1 MYQTSEK
8 QTVRIAE
15 FSAHWEGRTVG
26 GVYSLDQLV
35 GAGENSAVFLTS
47 HDGRPAALKL
57 LHVELQKADAQIA
70 QWRATSKL
78 SHPNL
83 IRIYN
88 TGRCELDGLPL
99 LYIVMEYADEA
110 LSQVLPQRALTPAE
124 ARDMLQPTLNALEYI
139 HRQGFVHGH
148 VKPANI
154 MAIND
159 NLKIS
164 SDGIFRGPNGGT
176 TPGPYDPPERANGVV
191 SAAGDVWSLGMTL
204 AEVLTQRL
212 PASGTGMKPPADLPE
227 PFRTIV
233 RHCLERNAKD
243 RSTIREISKYLANP
257 EGVAAPPPRG
267 KRRIAPVGVV
277 LLVALVVII
286 VVGVIL
292 RRPDTGVPVA
302 APATSS
308 SPAPTKVQPPAVVPP
323 SQPQPEPQKP
333 EKAVKDQKPAPPPE
347 PAAEPEN
354 PAAAGEPLTED
365 PGIPGQPMPTV
376 TAQARRSIRG
386 RVKVGVR
393 VEVAPSGAVTDAKL
407 DGPSSSKYFSDL
419 VLKTVRQWKFEPMAI
434 NGSDA
439 GQRWRVR
446 FEFQKTGTKVQRQR
460 LSP

>member
-26 GVYSLDQLV
+26 GVYSLDQLI
-35 GAGENSAVFLTS
+35 GTGENSAVFLTS

-57 LHVELQKADAQIA
+57 LHVELQKADGQIA

-124 ARDMLQPTLNALEYI
+124 ARDMLEPTLNALEYI

-148 VKPANI
+148 LKPANI
-154 MAIND
+154 MAVND

-227 PFRTIV
+227 PFRKIV

-243 RSTIREISKYLANP
+243 RWSIREISKHLAHP
-257 EGVAAPPPRG
+257 EGVAAPPSPRG
-267 KRRIAPVGVV
+267 KRRVAPVGV
-277 LLVALVVII
+277 LILVALVVIV

-292 RRPDTGVPVA
+292 RRSDTGVPVA
-302 APATSS
+302 AP
-308 SPAPTKVQPPAVVPP
+308 TKVEPRVVPP
-323 SQPQPEPQKP
+323 SQQQQEPPKP
-333 EKAVKDQKPAPPPE
+333 DKAAKAAKEEKPTSPPE
-347 PAAEPEN
+347 PAAAEPET
-354 PAAAGEPLTED
+354 PAAAAEPLTED

-393 VEVAPSGAVTDAKL
+393 IEVAPSGAVTDAKL

-419 VLKTVRQWKFEPMAI
+419 VLRTVRQWKFEPVAI